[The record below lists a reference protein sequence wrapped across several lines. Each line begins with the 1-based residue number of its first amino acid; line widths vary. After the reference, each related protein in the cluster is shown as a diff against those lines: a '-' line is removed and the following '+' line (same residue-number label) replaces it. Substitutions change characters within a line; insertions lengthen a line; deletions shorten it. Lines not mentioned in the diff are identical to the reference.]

1 MKRVLVIVTMLCV
14 AVSAFG
20 QKTQT
25 LSDGVQEIAKQITEG
40 LAKQNRQRVGITA
53 FTDVHT
59 GMKNVFGSYLAES
72 ITTRLVMS
80 NLDVVERLQ
89 MEKVI
94 AQLNLEA
101 SRVIDQ
107 DTAKRVGKQA
117 GVEAIVIG
125 TMADMGP
132 EIEVNVRVIDIAIGR
147 VLTGAVARITRD
159 TKVAAMLGGPV
170 APGIKKDEP
179 KPKPKPVEEEDGELA
194 WTVAGT
200 RIVVDGSDRNY
211 HSVMLALAFEN
222 DAEDERTVRAKTY
235 YLVDENGDRYRFT
248 HDSEKFVREGVT
260 IAPQTRA
267 RSNFWFSCDG
277 ACNGKKFTLLD
288 SNNKVILRN
297 IPVARN

>member
-1 MKRVLVIVTMLCV
+1 MKRALIVVTLLCA
-14 AVSAFG
+14 AVPAFG

-25 LSDGVQEIAKQITEG
+25 LSDGVQEVAKQISDG
-40 LAKQNRQRVGITA
+40 LAKQNRQRVGVTA

-59 GMKNVFGSYLAES
+59 GAKNLFGSYLAES

-80 NLDVVERLQ
+80 GLDVVERLQ

-107 DTAKRVGKQA
+107 ETAKRVGKQA

-147 VLTGAVARITRD
+147 VLAVAVTRITRD
-159 TKVAAMLGGPV
+159 TKVSAMLGGPAASV
-170 APGIKKDEP
+170 KKEEP
-179 KPKPKPVEEEDGELA
+179 KPKPKPAEEEDGQLA

-200 RIVVDGSDRNY
+200 RIVIDGTDRNY

-222 DAEDERTVRAKTY
+222 DGEEERTVRSKTY
-235 YLVDENGDRYRFT
+235 YLVDENGDRYKFT
-248 HDSEKFVREGVT
+248 HDTEKFVHDGV
-260 IAPQTRA
+260 IIPPETRA

-277 ACNGKKFTLLD
+277 DCNGRKFTLLD
-288 SNNKVILRN
+288 TNNKVILRN